1 MNFNYIPTF
10 MSKTDPQ
17 LSTVK
22 SDSTWQEL
30 AIALARKLTV
40 YSNCYPNEEIRDESL
55 QEGLYLTDKVWAKQ
69 SQEETKSL
77 DQSIINDVA

>member
-1 MNFNYIPTF
+1 

-40 YSNCYPNEEIRDESL
+40 YSNCYPNEEIRDE
-55 QEGLYLTDKVWAKQ
+55 
-69 SQEETKSL
+69 
-77 DQSIINDVA
+77 